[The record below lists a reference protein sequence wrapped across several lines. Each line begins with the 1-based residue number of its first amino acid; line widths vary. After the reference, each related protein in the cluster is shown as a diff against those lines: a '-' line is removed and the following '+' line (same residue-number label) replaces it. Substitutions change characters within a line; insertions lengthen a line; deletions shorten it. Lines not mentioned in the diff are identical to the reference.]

1 MKIQLENLRN
11 KIEDF
16 YNNIKER
23 VSLRTV
29 LLSVSVICLLILI
42 IILISLMGKG
52 KKTEVENVSEFAKN
66 DDYFYLPS
74 PPEVPDEYV
83 YSREPMEKWDD
94 AEADKWFV
102 MPDEEMLNNISETN
116 DKKVNS
122 LLESMP

>member
-11 KIEDF
+11 KVDDLYE
-16 YNNIKER
+16 NIKER

-29 LLSVSVICLLILI
+29 LLAVSVVCLLILL
-42 IILISLMGKG
+42 IILFSLMGKD
-52 KKTEVENVSEFAKN
+52 KDAVVEKAEEFAKN

-83 YSREPMEKWDD
+83 YSREPMEKWDE
-94 AEADKWFV
+94 AEAGKWFV